1 MPNLT
6 VEYNKEVESC
16 KKCGESYYGDKGW
29 VYNQKTVVAEDHGQW
44 WESKCP
50 HCGTFNKI
58 PLKIVSRATSMLP
71 SLPKPINRKL
81 GQSNKSAGRDM
92 WSSHDIPR
100 DLKQKLEEEKR
111 LRNAKEEE
119 E

>member
-1 MPNLT
+1 
-6 VEYNKEVESC
+6 
-16 KKCGESYYGDKGW
+16 
-29 VYNQKTVVAEDHGQW
+29 
-44 WESKCP
+44 
-50 HCGTFNKI
+50 
-58 PLKIVSRATSMLP
+58 MLP

-100 DLKQKLEEEKR
+100 DLKQKLAEEKR
-111 LRNAKEEE
+111 LRDAKEEE